1 MEANC
6 LAATLATMKSERRV
20 ETATGGVN
28 REGPVI
34 RLDLRFWGALA
45 GRCGINTMAGGG
57 PELGAALKR
66 PRAPP
71 GSRCR
76 HSAKRA
82 RWARNSARRHRR
94 RACGDCSDGHPDVTV
109 LARVRLLRLAPAPV
123 EQRAGRRSAPLA
135 YGRSAS
141 PRMLGAIDFRR
152 ASKPTVN
159 PRMFSGEVKLRF
171 STQKGFLD
179 AIDHQFR
186 LFNHQEMASIGHI
199 FDRVVVIPAC
209 DEIRP
214 N

>member
-1 MEANC
+1 MIVLMVTLMSPSSPVCVCCGLPQPRSSSA
-6 LAATLATMKSERRV
+6 LAAAPRHSARIRTISFSPIARD
-20 ETATGGVN
+20 ATGG
-28 REGPVI
+28 E
-34 RLDLRFWGALA
+34 
-45 GRCGINTMAGGG
+45 
-57 PELGAALKR
+57 K
-66 PRAPP
+66 
-71 GSRCR
+71 
-76 HSAKRA
+76 
-82 RWARNSARRHRR
+82 
-94 RACGDCSDGHPDVTV
+94 
-109 LARVRLLRLAPAPV
+109 
-123 EQRAGRRSAPLA
+123 
-135 YGRSAS
+135 
-141 PRMLGAIDFRR
+141 MLGAIDFRR